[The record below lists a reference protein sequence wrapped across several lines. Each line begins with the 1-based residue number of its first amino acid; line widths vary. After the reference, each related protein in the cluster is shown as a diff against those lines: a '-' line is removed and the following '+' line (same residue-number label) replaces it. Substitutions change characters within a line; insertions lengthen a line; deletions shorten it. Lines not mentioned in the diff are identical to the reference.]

1 MQQEFWGLAAGVLLV
16 GGLATLVAQGLYF
29 LNGKNMK
36 ALISTVELVQAGYRV
51 AQVEPDEN
59 IFPVA
64 QGLFW
69 TDCNDDV
76 VADQFWYNPSDL
88 QIKPLP
94 QQLITGS
101 NNQPI
106 SVGAQTL

>member
-1 MQQEFWGLAAGVLLV
+1 
-16 GGLATLVAQGLYF
+16 
-29 LNGKNMK
+29 MK
-36 ALISTVELVQAGYRV
+36 ALISTIEPVQTGYRV
-51 AQVEPDEN
+51 AQVEPDAN

-64 QGLFW
+64 EGLFW
-69 TDCNDDV
+69 TECNDDV
-76 VADQFWYNPSDL
+76 VADQFWYDPSDL

-94 QQLITGS
+94 QPSATGP